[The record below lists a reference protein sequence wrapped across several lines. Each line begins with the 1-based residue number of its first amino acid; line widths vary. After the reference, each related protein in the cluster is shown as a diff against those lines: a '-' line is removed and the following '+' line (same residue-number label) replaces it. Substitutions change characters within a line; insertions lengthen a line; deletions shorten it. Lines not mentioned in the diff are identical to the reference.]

1 MDRAKKY
8 RAVIFD
14 LFGTLVDNFS
24 RTSYDRVLKDMA
36 SVLKVHEDD
45 FARAWRDSFPERV
58 NGSHASHQESI
69 EYVCRRLGVRCSKV
83 QVERA
88 AALRLDYT
96 SRTMIARPDAVKTI
110 TTVRRSG
117 YKTALISDCSHET
130 PAVWGQTPFATLFDV
145 TVFSCVA
152 GMKKPDPRI
161 YRLATE
167 SLGVKPE
174 ECLYVG
180 DGSSRE
186 LSGARAVGMYPV
198 MIRDPGETT
207 DTHYI
212 EREDDWD
219 GPRISFLSEVL
230 GLLD

>member
-1 MDRAKKY
+1 MKY

-24 RTSYDRVLKDMA
+24 RAEYDKVLRDMA
-36 SVLKVHEDD
+36 SIFKVNADD
-45 FARAWRDSFPERV
+45 FGRTWRESFPERV
-58 NGSHASHQESI
+58 NGSHASHQASI
-69 EYVCRRLGVRCSKV
+69 EYVCRRLGVPCTKAKI
-83 QVERA
+83 ERA

-96 SRTMIARPDAVKTI
+96 SRTMIARPDAVETLTI
-110 TTVRRSG
+110 LRQRG

-130 PAVWGQTPFATLFDV
+130 PAVWKQTPFATLFDV

-167 SLGVKPE
+167 GLGVKPQD
-174 ECLYVG
+174 CLYIG

-186 LSGARAVGMYPV
+186 LTGARAAGMHPV
-198 MIRDPGETT
+198 MIRDPGETA

-219 GPRISFLSEVL
+219 GLRISFLKEVL
-230 GLLD
+230 DLLK

>member
-1 MDRAKKY
+1 MKY

-24 RTSYDRVLKDMA
+24 SAEYDKVLRDMA
-36 SVLKVHEDD
+36 SIFKVNADD
-45 FARAWRDSFPERV
+45 FSRAWRDSFPERV
-58 NGSHASHQESI
+58 NGSHASHQASI
-69 EYVCRRLGVRCSKV
+69 EYVCRRLGVPCTKAKI
-83 QVERA
+83 ERA

-96 SRTMIARPDAVKTI
+96 SRTMIARPDAVETLTI
-110 TTVRRSG
+110 LRRRG

-130 PAVWGQTPFATLFDV
+130 PAVWKQTPFATLFDV

-167 SLGVKPE
+167 GLGVKPQD
-174 ECLYVG
+174 CLYIG

-186 LSGARAVGMYPV
+186 LTGARAAGMHPV

-219 GPRISFLSEVL
+219 GPRISFLKEVL
-230 GLLD
+230 DLLK